1 MDKLDKIKQLTD
13 YSLEDIKKMSDKDFF
28 SNITKLLAKGT
39 INKTQHDWLN
49 KQRNSK
55 DIQEIIDMFGGH
67 LV

>member
-1 MDKLDKIKQLTD
+1 MNKLDNIKIRTG
-13 YSLEDIKKMSDKDFF
+13 YSLEEIKNMSDKQFF
-28 SNITKLLAKGT
+28 SNITRLLAKGT

-49 KQRNSK
+49 KQRNSR

>member
-1 MDKLDKIKQLTD
+1 MSKLDKIKQLTN
-13 YSLEDIKKMSDKDFF
+13 YNLEDIKKMNDREFF
-28 SNITKLLAKGT
+28 SNITRLLAKGT